1 MLQNMDSLKEQMEE
15 LGRRAKDASRAL
27 ALLSTDNKNR
37 CLIAMSDAILAA
49 EKEILE
55 ANCLDVENGKKMGLS
70 SALLDRLTLTPARIS
85 AMADGVKEVA
95 ALPDPVGR
103 ELDFRVCPNGLELQ
117 KITTPIGVIVIIFE
131 SRPNVT
137 ADAASLC
144 FKSGN
149 ATILRGGKEAAA
161 SNRIISKIM
170 VSAAQ
175 AACKEFP
182 EYAIQ
187 VVNTTDRQ
195 AVPELLSLT
204 ECVDLCIP
212 RGGEGLIR
220 AVVECSRVPII
231 KHYKGVCHVYLHEN
245 ADFQMANRI
254 VLNAKTQRPG
264 VCNAAESL
272 LVDESIASDILPF
285 VARSL
290 LEKKV
295 KLYCDPK
302 AESILKRALPQEL
315 TSEYI
320 FSIQETSW
328 DHEYLDLSLSVG
340 VVQDLNAAIGH
351 INRYGSGHSESIV
364 TNSEEAAAGFQKA
377 VDAAAVYW
385 NASTRFTDGA
395 EFGMGAEI
403 GISTDKIG
411 ARGPMGLE
419 ELTAYKWLVCGK
431 GQIRE

>member
-1 MLQNMDSLKEQMEE
+1 MDMDNLKKQMKE
-15 LGRRAKDASRAL
+15 LASRAKEASRAL
-27 ALLSTDNKNR
+27 ALLSTENKNR
-37 CLIAMSDAILAA
+37 CLIAMADAILSA
-49 EKEILE
+49 ENEILK
-55 ANCLDVENGKKMGLS
+55 ANQQDVENGEKAGLS
-70 SALLDRLTLTPARIS
+70 SAMLDRLTLSSGRIS
-85 AMADGVKEVA
+85 AMAAGIKEVA

-103 ELDFRVCPNGLELQ
+103 ELDFRVRPNGLELK
-117 KITTPIGVIVIIFE
+117 KISTPIGVIVIIFE

-161 SNRIISKIM
+161 SNQVISKIM
-170 VSAAQ
+170 VRAAQ
-175 AACKEFP
+175 AVCTDFP
-182 EYAIQ
+182 TYAIQ
-187 VVNTTDRQ
+187 VVSTSDRQ
-195 AVPELLSLT
+195 AIPELRSLR
-204 ECVDLCIP
+204 EFVDLCIP

-231 KHYKGVCHVYLHEN
+231 KHYKGVCHVYIHEN
-245 ADFQMANRI
+245 ADCQMAKQII
-254 VLNAKTQRPG
+254 VNAKTQRPG

-272 LVDESIASDILPF
+272 LVDESIASDILPL
-285 VARSL
+285 VGSDL
-290 LEKKV
+290 LQKDV
-295 KLYCDPK
+295 KLYCSPQ
-302 AESILKRALPQEL
+302 ANSILAQALPQEL
-315 TSEYI
+315 SKNNI
-320 FSIQETSW
+320 LPIDKSAW

-340 VVQDLNAAIGH
+340 IVKNLDAAVAH

-364 TNSEEAAAGFQKA
+364 TNSEEAALRFQMA

-411 ARGPMGLE
+411 ARGPMGLG
-419 ELTAYKWLVCGK
+419 ELTAYKWLICGT
-431 GQIRE
+431 GQIRK